1 MKRNGVTVL
10 IPAYKPDEK
19 LLKLIDKLT
28 DAEYDIVVVNDGSGE
43 KFQHIF
49 DSIHSAKVIEYPVNK
64 GKGGALK
71 IGISYINENTS
82 AKHIIT
88 ADADGQH
95 TPEDI
100 TKLADFLIASYNG
113 SPEFVIGS
121 RKFTGNV
128 PFKSKF
134 GNKITIGAYA
144 LASGVKIGDTQTGL
158 RGFSKELFS
167 ELFQIDGDRYEYEIN
182 VLLHIAKRKIK
193 INEID
198 IETIYI
204 DENASSHFHPI
215 RDSIKIY
222 SCILKYCVS
231 SIASFIVDFIL
242 AHIFLFVLPFILK
255 EENYE
260 IGSLISFTGAT
271 AVTALA
277 PALARI
283 FSSIVNFTLNKKL
296 VFKSQEKSSVAAI
309 KYFALAAFVLIM
321 NSVMIV
327 FLELFLGNYT
337 ISYII
342 TQVTLFVMNYFIQ
355 KKFIFK
361 A

>member
-1 MKRNGVTVL
+1 MKRNGVTIL

-19 LLKLIDKLT
+19 LLSLLDKLT
-28 DAEYDIVVVNDGSGE
+28 EAEYDIVVVNDGSGE

-49 DSIHSAKVIEYPVNK
+49 DSIRSAKVIEYPINK

-71 IGISYINENTS
+71 TGISYINENTS
-82 AKHIIT
+82 AEYIIT

-100 TKLADFLIASYNG
+100 TKLADFLISSGTN
-113 SPEFVIGS
+113 SSTFVIGS
-121 RKFTGNV
+121 RKFTGEV
-128 PFKSKF
+128 PFKSKY
-134 GNKITIGAYA
+134 GNKITIGAFA

-167 ELFQIDGDRYEYEIN
+167 ELSQIDGDRYEYEIN
-182 VLLHIAKRKIK
+182 VLLHVAKRKIK

-204 DENASSHFHPI
+204 DENASSHFHPV

-222 SCILKYCVS
+222 SCILKYCIS
-231 SIASFIVDFIL
+231 SIASFVIDFAL
-242 AHIFLFVLPFILK
+242 AHIFLLVLPFIFSGDK
-255 EENYE
+255 YE

-271 AVTALA
+271 AVTALS

-283 FSSIVNFTLNKKL
+283 LSSIVNFLLNKKL
-296 VFKSQEKSSVAAI
+296 VFKSKEKSSKAAV
-309 KYFALAAFVLIM
+309 KYFALVAIVLIL
-321 NSVMIV
+321 NSGMIV
-327 FLELFLGNYT
+327 FLNWFIRNYT
-337 ISYII
+337 ISYIL
-342 TQVTLFVMNYFIQ
+342 TQIMFFIMNYFVQ